1 MGARF
6 DVHDESIAA
15 GLDVARREHI
25 GRECHQVRFERL
37 RGVLASGRDHV
48 GSEREIGHELAVHDV
63 PLEVIDAGRVEGF
76 DLGTQ
81 AGEIARKYRG
91 DDLNR
96 KRHAVNAT
104 RQSHGPSECARSLGS
119 S

>member
-1 MGARF
+1 MRARLHV
-6 DVHDESIAA
+6 DDESTAT
-15 GLDVARREHI
+15 GFHVAVGEHV
-25 GRECHQVRFERL
+25 GGQHHEVGFEGL
-37 RGVLASGRDHV
+37 RGVSASGRDHV
-48 GSEREIGHELAVHDV
+48 GTEGEVRHELTVHDV
-63 PLEVIDAGRVEGF
+63 PLEVIDTGCVESF

-81 AGEIARKYRG
+81 TGEVARKHRG
-91 DDLNR
+91 DDLDR